1 MTRSK
6 WLSVSGA
13 ALLATLS
20 LATSIA
26 EAAGTLTIGRRE
38 DGTTFDPIKTAQ
50 NVDFWVFSNVYDVLV
65 RVDKSGTKLEP
76 GLAEKWEVSSDNTV
90 YTFTMRDAKFEDG
103 SPITAGDAAF
113 SLLRIRDNPGS
124 LWADTYK
131 VIKTAEAKDD
141 KTLVVTLNQPT
152 APFLA
157 TLAMPGIS
165 ILSEKAVTAAGEEA
179 YGEKPMA
186 SGAFGLVEW
195 RRGDRVILKKNPN
208 FWEADR
214 VKLDGVE
221 WISVVDDNTRM
232 LKLQAGEIDCS
243 IFVPFS
249 KVAELKK
256 DANLNITLDTSTR
269 EDHLLINHEKG
280 ALGKKEVREA
290 LDHAIDKQAIVDTVT
305 FGVGKVARSYVPEGA
320 LYHNKDNLL
329 RPYDPEKA
337 KQLLKD
343 AGAEGLTLNHVVN
356 AGDTVDEQIA
366 VLVQQQLA
374 NVGVTLNIQ
383 KLDPSTTWQTEV
395 DGNFDTAVNYWTN
408 DIIDPDQKT
417 TFVLGHDANMNYMTR
432 YKNDKVKDLVAAA
445 RIESD
450 PAKREAMYAE
460 IQTLAKADAHWI
472 DLYYSPFINGCR
484 KNVTDFYQNPLGR
497 FFLEDT
503 DKTQ

>member
-1 MTRSK
+1 MPKFR
-6 WLSVSGA
+6 
-13 ALLATLS
+13 LLATTAALVLAGS
-20 LATSIA
+20 TFATSLA

-76 GLAEKWEVSSDNTV
+76 GLAESWEVSPDGLV
-90 YTFTMRDAKFEDG
+90 YTFKMRDAKFEDG
-103 SPITAGDAAF
+103 APITAKDAAF
-113 SLLRIRDNPGS
+113 TLTRIRDDKGS

-141 KTLVVTLNQPT
+141 RTLVVTLNQPT

-157 TLAMPGIS
+157 TLAMPGVS
-165 ILSEKAVTAAGEEA
+165 VLSEKAVTEGGDG

-186 SGAFGLVEW
+186 SGAFSLVEW

-208 FWEADR
+208 FWQADR

-221 WISVVDDNTRM
+221 WLSLVDDNTRM

-249 KVAELKK
+249 KVKELQG
-256 DANLNITLDTSTR
+256 DANLNIMLETSTR
-269 EDHLLINHEKG
+269 EDHLLINHEHKPFD
-280 ALGKKEVREA
+280 KKEVREA
-290 LDHAIDKQAIVDTVT
+290 LDYAINKQEIVDTVT
-305 FGVGKVARSYVPEGA
+305 FGVSKVANSYIPEGA
-320 LYHNKDNLL
+320 LYHNKDNLK

-343 AGAEGLTLNHVVN
+343 AGVENLTINHIAQ
-356 AGDTVDEQIA
+356 AGDTVDEQTAI
-366 VLVQQQLA
+366 LIQQQLA
-374 NVGVTLNIQ
+374 KAGITLNIQ
-383 KLDPSTTWQTEV
+383 KMDPSQTWQTEV
-395 DGNFDTAVNYWTN
+395 DGNYDTAVNYWTN

-417 TFVLGHDANMNYMTR
+417 TFVLGHDANNNYMTR
-432 YKNDKVKDLVAAA
+432 YKNDKVKELVAAA
-445 RIESD
+445 RIEGD
-450 PAKREAMYAE
+450 PAKREAMYME
-460 IQTLAKADAHWI
+460 IQTIAKSDVHWI

-484 KNVTDFYQNPLGR
+484 KNVSDFYQNPLGR

-503 DKTQ
+503 AKN

>member
-20 LATSIA
+20 LATTIA

-38 DGTTFDPIKTAQ
+38 DGTTFDPIKSAQ

-76 GLAEKWEVSSDNTV
+76 GLAEKWEVSPDNTV

-103 SPITAGDAAF
+103 SPITARDAAF

-179 YGEKPMA
+179 CAEKPMA

-208 FWEADR
+208 FWQADR

-221 WISVVDDNTRM
+221 WISLVDDNTRM

-280 ALGKKEVREA
+280 DLGKKEVRQA

-337 KQLLKD
+337 KQMLKD
-343 AGAEGLTLNHVVN
+343 AGAEGLTLNHIVN

-366 VLVQQQLA
+366 VLIQQQLTKA
-374 NVGVTLNIQ
+374 GVTLNIQ

-395 DGNFDTAVNYWTN
+395 DGNYDTAVNYWTN

-450 PAKREAMYAE
+450 PAKREAMYVE
-460 IQTLAKADAHWI
+460 IQTLAKDDAHWI

-484 KNVTDFYQNPLGR
+484 KNVTNFYQNPLGR